1 MAGDAYHG
9 AAASST
15 AHVAVIRAGVR
26 ALPGRAESSESR
38 SAWAAKVFEDA
49 TR

>member
-1 MAGDAYHG
+1 MAGDVYQG

-26 ALPGRAESSESR
+26 ALPGRAESPESR